1 MGFHLLLIVYVVYIF
16 NKACLITGQ
25 LPIPHTNIF
34 APSLTLYL
42 NVHSNYEIH
51 LSLSPSLSTCLT
63 VGLLVGQSG
72 RRSVSSVC
80 HRDYSQRCLYNK
92 IKLYIQKVLND
103 FNVYDSL
110 KHTFESLLTYL
121 IKDGEQQ

>member
-1 MGFHLLLIVYVVYIF
+1 MYIF
-16 NKACLITGQ
+16 NKVRLITGQ
-25 LPIPHTNIF
+25 LPHPHTNIF

-51 LSLSPSLSTCLT
+51 LSLSLSLSPSLSTSLT

-72 RRSVSSVC
+72 GLSRRSVIEII
-80 HRDYSQRCLYNK
+80 HKDDY
-92 IKLYIQKVLND
+92 ITKLNSIYVQKVLND

-110 KHTFESLLTYL
+110 KHTFESLLTFL
-121 IKDGEQQ
+121 IKDGVQQ